1 MRAQSSRPAAPGGG
15 AACLLYRAQLSAT
28 LGCVV
33 VGIIGAAGCLLAG
46 QAEHARAVGWAT
58 LIALVLQAI
67 SWASARYLPGGAGW
81 ALGGYAVK
89 LAVVLGGL
97 GAWRA
102 LTGASVGTAALALAG
117 LIICALAVQ
126 SWVVLRADLR
136 VDSRVDSRTDLRTG
150 R

>member
-1 MRAQSSRPAAPGGG
+1 
-15 AACLLYRAQLSAT
+15 
-28 LGCVV
+28 
-33 VGIIGAAGCLLAG
+33 
-46 QAEHARAVGWAT
+46 
-58 LIALVLQAI
+58 
-67 SWASARYLPGGAGW
+67 
-81 ALGGYAVK
+81 
-89 LAVVLGGL
+89 VVLGGL

-136 VDSRVDSRTDLRTG
+136 GDSSVDRQEDLRTG